1 MPQIRISA
9 AKGLVQET
17 TAISGVHR
25 VSVQDDTVVSGA
37 GIHTLQEVIT
47 LPSTLTD
54 EKVVGKASF
63 TVPQGAVL
71 LEASLVVLKAGLGA
85 GGVGINVCFGAAGT
99 AVGGNAVT
107 TTEFLGAGASGEIP
121 AGDIAIGTGAVAGQ
135 TAQALSG
142 PLATGVAGA
151 ATIYIND
158 AGDNGAVTGNTP
170 QVLLTIKYVGKAPVA
185 A

>member
-1 MPQIRISA
+1 MPQVRISA

-47 LPSTLTD
+47 LPTTLTD
-54 EKVVGKASF
+54 TKVVGKASF

-71 LEASLVVLKAGLGA
+71 LEASLVVLKAGLAAAGA
-85 GGVGINVCFGAAGT
+85 GINVAFGAAGT
-99 AVGGNAVT
+99 AIGGNAVT
-107 TTEFLGAGASGEIP
+107 TTEFLGAGGASEIP

-135 TAQALSG
+135 TAQATSA
-142 PLATGVAGA
+142 PLATGVADA
-151 ATIYIND
+151 STIYIND
-158 AGDNGAVTGNTP
+158 AGDNGAVTGNAP
-170 QVLLTIKYVGKAPVA
+170 QVLLTIKYAGTPPVA